1 MHKIATRVTSGCT
14 AIGCHRHRGVVMP
27 QREGASWQTQIA
39 FHMHSVLLF
48 LWGPCVSLQVFG
60 VICLPRV
67 LANVRAANSHMLSP
81 SQCLICPISNLILK
95 STVKIPLQ
103 HYMAFAHLPSSWYIS
118 PE

>member
-39 FHMHSVLLF
+39 FHMHTVLLF

-67 LANVRAANSHMLSP
+67 LANVERLIPTCCHLAN
-81 SQCLICPISNLILK
+81 
-95 STVKIPLQ
+95 
-103 HYMAFAHLPSSWYIS
+103 A
-118 PE
+118 